1 MSLLKVYEESN
12 GQNPLVSTQGDEIS
26 VRLKAI
32 GVRFERW
39 QAEENIAADA
49 TSEQIIHAYKTSVDE
64 LMTAHGFLSV
74 DVINMHPGHPD
85 KIALRQKFL
94 SEHIHAD
101 DEVRFFV
108 KGKGLFYIHAQQK
121 VYGLLCEQG
130 DLISVPANTTHW
142 FDMGDM
148 PEFTCIR
155 LFSSSEGW
163 VAQYTG
169 SDIADRFPRFGE

>member
-12 GQNPLVSTQGDEIS
+12 GQNPMVTTRGDEIS
-26 VRLKAI
+26 IRLEAI

-39 QAEENIAADA
+39 QAEEDIGAHA

-64 LMTAHGFLSV
+64 LMTSHGFLSV

-85 KIALRQKFL
+85 KTTLRQKFL
-94 SEHIHAD
+94 SEHTHSD

-121 VYGLLCEQG
+121 VYGILCEQG
-130 DLISVPANTTHW
+130 DLISVPANIPHW
-142 FDMGDM
+142 FDMGEM

-155 LFSSSEGW
+155 LFSSPEGW